1 MISRCAD
8 PTLCLF
14 PNSIYQL
21 TQVRRFPMPI
31 FIKTV
36 LRCSICHFTSGFR
49 LPSVLFL
56 WDRIRSETA
65 ESRECTASATE
76 EIHSASSSQRRKAR
90 SGNSTS
96 RTQVIQTGR
105 FLTLYAEL
113 KPKKNFQT
121 KNAAQKE
128 IPVPPS
134 FQTAGVRQKLFYRRS
149 RFAQNPAF
157 RFLIH
162 PHMKSTGRAN
172 RYFSVLKIM
181 KREERK

>member
-1 MISRCAD
+1 
-8 PTLCLF
+8 
-14 PNSIYQL
+14 
-21 TQVRRFPMPI
+21 MPI

-76 EIHSASSSQRRKAR
+76 EIHSASSSQRRKER

-162 PHMKSTGRAN
+162 PHTEKYRSGKP
-172 RYFSVLKIM
+172 VLFGIENYE
-181 KREERK
+181 KRRKEIRSPELYSASLTRGFL